1 MIEISTNNP
10 NKEYTLK
17 VRFVKGGGTL
27 TIESL
32 VSAIQKEEVL
42 VLELPAST
50 EDELNGVSS
59 DPLQDLPLL
68 VTSLTKAESEHS
80 GSDDTSSDEVDYGKQ
95 D

>member
-10 NKEYTLK
+10 NKEYTLT

-80 GSDDTSSDEVDYGKQ
+80 GSDDAASDEVDYGKQ